1 MFFLPSFVSAE
12 GALTR
17 ESAERE
23 CMIAAMKVVFSRKGF
38 DSAAGG
44 APSPIISGRPT
55 SIPIPAVDRSETT
68 YGDLG
73 LGSRVEQLTRGKLTA
88 SSLCHCDPM
97 FENGRC
103 AFGQTGAAQTHLSNH
118 SVGVGDVFLFFGLF
132 SNEDGGDR
140 HHRIF
145 GYLKVEEMLKP
156 GSEPTKACQPPGF
169 SVRHPHSIGNW
180 NNNNT
185 IYVGSGQVACT
196 DSSGLRLTAR
206 DSPVSHWRIPNWLRE
221 TGLSYHGNRK
231 RWLANGYLHTTSPG
245 QEFVADISGNRAA
258 SSWLK
263 RIMDLIASED

>member
-1 MFFLPSFVSAE
+1 
-12 GALTR
+12 
-17 ESAERE
+17 
-23 CMIAAMKVVFSRKGF
+23 MKVVFSRKGF

-44 APSPIISGRPT
+44 APSPIVNGRPT
-55 SIPIPAVDRSETT
+55 SIPIPTDDRSETT

-103 AFGQTGAAQTHLSNH
+103 AFGQTGASQTHLSNH

-132 SNEDGGDR
+132 SNEDGGER

-145 GYLKVEEMLKP
+145 GYLKVEEVLKP
-156 GSEPTKACQPPGF
+156 GSEPTKGSQPPGF
-169 SVRHPHSIGNW
+169 HIRHPHTIGKW
-180 NNNNT
+180 NDNNT
-185 IYVGSGQVACT
+185 IYMGPGKVANA
-196 DSSGLRLTAR
+196 DSPGLRLSAPEG
-206 DSPVSHWRIPNWLRE
+206 PVSHWRIPQWLHD

-231 RWLANGYLHTTSPG
+231 RWLSNGNLHTTSPG

-258 SSWLK
+258 SSWLRQIMGLVK
-263 RIMDLIASED
+263 REA